1 MCWIWTIIWH
11 CNVWKCIKCYKTS
24 LVNVQTDD
32 DDDNKFGNVNPKIG
46 NVNGFTDITSLL
58 NIRFGEIFSE
68 RDWVNTF
75 VHMVLE

>member
-1 MCWIWTIIWH
+1 
-11 CNVWKCIKCYKTS
+11 

-68 RDWVNTF
+68 RD
-75 VHMVLE
+75 